1 MAPRRG
7 RCVAAW
13 VADIDFPVAA
23 PVRAALH
30 ELVDSAAL
38 GYPDWPAGTPLRG
51 AFAARM
57 QQRFGWAAAPERVC
71 GLTDLIQGVQLVL
84 HLATDPGGSGAG
96 HGGRLNVIAVH
107 PPTYPPF
114 LSSIRGM
121 GRRLLPVPMLADD
134 QGWGFDPDRFA
145 GDVAAA
151 GCQVLLL
158 VNPQIPTGRV
168 FTPHGA
174 DRARRDRRAP

>member
-30 ELVDSAAL
+30 ELVDSAA
-38 GYPDWPAGTPLRG
+38 GCLRR
-51 AFAARM
+51 AH
-57 QQRFGWAAAPERVC
+57 AAAVRLGGGARARLRAHRP
-71 GLTDLIQGVQLVL
+71 
-84 HLATDPGGSGAG
+84 DPGACSWCCIWPPTPAAPGAG

-151 GCQVLLL
+151 GLPGVAA
-158 VNPQIPTGRV
+158 GES
-168 FTPHGA
+168 A
-174 DRARRDRRAP
+174 DPYRSGLHPARS